1 MILAIKDGQFH
12 KINSPVKV
20 VEIIRKRYLQVQIS
34 IMRAYL
40 DILGARITDL
50 SEAM

>member
-20 VEIIRKRYLQVQIS
+20 VEIIR
-34 IMRAYL
+34 MT
-40 DILGARITDL
+40 ITH
-50 SEAM
+50 